1 MGDVSTGC
9 PSCGVAGEHDI
20 LKKNGDMTVKCVY
33 CGHVH
38 KVNLSASPGEVERRV
53 IVSQGSESFPTTVSL
68 NPKENLEVGEERVL
82 ECDEGIFGV
91 EITSLESDKK
101 RLSSAEAED
110 IETIWA
116 RSIDNVEVPITIH
129 GEYNSESYTL
139 HVPGDY
145 KFTIGEKEKVDKN
158 EFEVTYII
166 SRDGEKSSYEG
177 DIVLAKNI
185 KRVYGE
191 QL

>member
-1 MGDVSTGC
+1 MGC
-9 PSCGVAGEHDI
+9 PACGVSGEHEV
-20 LKKNGDMTVKCVY
+20 LKENGDLTVKCVY

-38 KVNLSASPGEVERRV
+38 KVNLSAGPGEVKRRV
-53 IVSQGSESFPTTVSL
+53 VVSQGGESFPTTVSL
-68 NPKENLEVGEERVL
+68 NPKESLEVGEERVL

-101 RLSSAEAED
+101 RLSSAEAGD
-110 IETIWA
+110 VETIWA

-139 HVPGDY
+139 QVPGDY
-145 KFTIGEKEKVDKN
+145 EFSVGEKENVDKN
-158 EFEVTYII
+158 KFEITYII
-166 SRDGEKSSYEG
+166 SRDGEKWSYKG
-177 DIVLAKNI
+177 DSVSAKDI
-185 KRVYGE
+185 KRIYGE